1 VSKRASPL
9 DCTVKRKADSIM
21 TERVTDVF
29 WTVLAIAGA
38 ERCYG
43 IIGGKLNL

>member
-1 VSKRASPL
+1 VHLRSTAL
-9 DCTVKRKADSIM
+9 VKRKADLIM

-38 ERCYG
+38 ECCYG
-43 IIGGKLNL
+43 IIGRKHL